1 MKFVAR
7 SCRRR
12 RAGAVSWTRVRWAAR
27 VRRVDAAR
35 AGRVAASPA
44 V

>member
-12 RAGAVSWTRVRWAAR
+12 RAGAVSWTRVREPRA
-27 VRRVDAAR
+27 RRVDAAR
-35 AGRVAASPA
+35 AGRVAASRA